1 MERLANV
8 DTVVLDKTGT
18 LTEGKPRL
26 RSVQTL
32 ESYSAKEVLRLASA
46 VESSTIHPLATAV
59 RQAAL
64 EAGGFFS
71 GMHF

>member
-1 MERLANV
+1 MLERLASV

-26 RSVQTL
+26 QNVQAS

-46 VESSTIHPLATAV
+46 LESSTIHPLATAV
-59 RQAAL
+59 RQAAI
-64 EAGGFFS
+64 EAGG
-71 GMHF
+71 